1 MAKDNICVIY
11 DDDESYAK
19 RLMGIINDSKDIP
32 YRAKVFTKE
41 EEFNRY
47 IFLHTLYNLNYSIY
61 SFML

>member
-47 IFLHTLYNLNYSIY
+47 I
-61 SFML
+61 